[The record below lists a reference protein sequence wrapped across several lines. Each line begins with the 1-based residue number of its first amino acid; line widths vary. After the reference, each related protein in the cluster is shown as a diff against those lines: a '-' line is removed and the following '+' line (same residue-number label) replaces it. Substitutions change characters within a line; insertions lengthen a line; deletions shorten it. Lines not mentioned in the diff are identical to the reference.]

1 MSNSRLCTY
10 KDINHTNWSNRK
22 YVISRITI
30 HVAAGD
36 LSFGGY
42 SSTLRGRGCSWNYAV
57 QSDGKIGLFVEE
69 CNRAWTT
76 GGSDPR
82 GAENDHRAVTMEVSN
97 RWGAD
102 TGYKVT
108 DAALNAVI
116 DLCEDI
122 CRRNGKKTLIW
133 FGNVERSEAYSPKSN
148 EMVMTVHRWYA
159 NKSCPGDYLYGKQAY
174 IAKTVTSRLG
184 GNNNITYPDDGVI
197 SAYDSAVTGMVYSN
211 PEELIDTSVLSP
223 YIITTSR
230 STSSVNYTQLK
241 KLGVTGVVLEAGQY
255 YDVVHNEENPITYR
269 NPKLKSQ
276 ILEAVQSEIPYGYW
290 HPVRARTAEE
300 AYKEARA
307 LVSLIR
313 LWPPF
318 IGVWLKLE
326 LVKTKY
332 VNDTILDTYREVL
345 TDAGLYNQMG
355 IYCNKSQLKNISWD
369 KHQDHFLLWLD
380 EHLSTTFD
388 VDELLSPGF
397 FNVNV

>member
-10 KDINHTNWSNRK
+10 IDINHTNWSNRK
-22 YVISRITI
+22 YSISRITI

-42 SSTLRGRGCSWNYAV
+42 TSTIRGRECSWNYAV
-57 QSDGKIGLFVEE
+57 QSDGQIGLFVEE

-76 GGSDPR
+76 GGTDPR
-82 GAENDHRAVTMEVSN
+82 GAQNDHRAVTMEVSN
-97 RWGAD
+97 KWGASD
-102 TGYKVT
+102 GYKVT
-108 DAALNAVI
+108 DAALDAVI
-116 DLCEDI
+116 NLCEDI
-122 CRRNGKKTLIW
+122 CRRNGKTTLIW
-133 FGNVERSEAYSPKSN
+133 FGDLERSESYTPKSH

-159 NKSCPGDYLYGKQAY
+159 NKSCPGDYLYGKQSY
-174 IAKTVTSRLG
+174 IAQTVTSRLG
-184 GNNNITYPDDGVI
+184 GPNTITYPDGSVI
-197 SAYDSAVTGMVYSN
+197 SAYNSAVTGMVYSN

-230 STSSVNYTQLK
+230 NTSSVNYTQLK

-255 YDVVHNEENPITYR
+255 YDVIHNEKNPITYR

-276 ILEAVQSEIPYGYW
+276 ILEAVESEIPYGYW
-290 HPVRARTAEE
+290 HPVRARTAAE

-307 LVSLIR
+307 LVSLVR

-369 KHQDHFLLWLD
+369 KHQNHFILWLD
-380 EHLSTTFD
+380 EQLYTTFD